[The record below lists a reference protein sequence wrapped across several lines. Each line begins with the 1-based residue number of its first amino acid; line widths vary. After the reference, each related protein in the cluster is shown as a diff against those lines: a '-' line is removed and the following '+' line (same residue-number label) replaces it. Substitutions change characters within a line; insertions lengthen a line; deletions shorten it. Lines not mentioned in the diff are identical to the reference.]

1 MDSSWGVFGQRFNTE
16 GVAVGNE
23 FQINTTTGNKQWR
36 PEASGLADGGFV
48 VVWNSQDQDGSDIGV
63 FGQRFN
69 ADGEAV
75 GDEFQVNTT
84 TDNRQYRPTVSGL
97 ADGGFV
103 VAWEGQGSDGN
114 NGIYSQHF
122 DATGASTGVE
132 VRVGDGGGQR
142 PVVTELTDGDYVI
155 VWQNGDNNDWGV
167 YGQRYNADGTASGTQ
182 FLINSTTNS
191 SQQHPEVT
199 ALADGGFVVAWQ
211 SNNQDGS
218 GWGIYGQRFDADGF
232 TVGDEFMVNT
242 STQNSQEYPRVAA
255 LSDGGFVITWQGN
268 EENSNYSLYGQL
280 FDSAG
285 QRQGEQFEIADT
297 GTSDSRV
304 GRAHV
309 EGLSDGSVVVV
320 WHQQDNSGYGIY
332 QQRFVSGTQIVDGDR
347 IIGGATD
354 DILVGG
360 AGDQTLVGGAGDDAV
375 DGGAGINIY
384 EVSGTPDSFYFQA
397 DVTGSVILKDLV
409 VGGDDLENSSDEG
422 TDSLRNIQIIRFISP
437 EDGSQIDVS
446 IDDHGNAPDAGN
458 TVLPYGEII
467 SGRINFKG
475 DTDVFFV
482 DAAAGEKV
490 ILESLIGGNGG
501 LAIESVGLNSHF
513 YNNGQTI
520 EYTQNTDGLVD
531 LALTHTNENPGN
543 SYSPAGSQS
552 YSIILRRVQ
561 DGTSAGET
569 LSAGNNYEWL
579 RGQGGDDLLLGSAR
593 RDVLEGG
600 DGNDVMTGGAGNDR
614 IDGGT
619 GDANVAIFTGNRS
632 DYAISWGNNWNG
644 SQGQD
649 LSLRITDG
657 VADRDGADELR
668 NVQVLR
674 FADGDV
680 VLDAE
685 GNQPNTDGYTI
696 GEAIKGSLPI
706 TDDWQQ
712 VDRDYFQQ
720 VFTPDVTVDTAI
732 RISFESLAP
741 QNTDGYINFEF
752 RAIGSSDRLR
762 FTDLDNPD
770 NSYTTFQVGPGQT
783 RSFIVSID
791 EFSSTAPFVAA
802 YQRLDVLVS
811 GVARG
816 YQGEVVLGQT
826 AEYSIR
832 VDLVLYGDDT
842 SEVIEGD
849 PKYTYID
856 ARGGDDVVTG
866 SEASE
871 ELVGGAGDD
880 VLDGGAGDDVLTD
893 AQGTNT
899 LSGGAGDD
907 VINLTGTSAP
917 QGVVDGGEGTD
928 TLRVASDTNFS
939 NLSISNVEIL
949 DGRGGRTQLT
959 PQEVVDRGFTTA
971 NNITFSLD
979 PNGTGGTLDA
989 SGLAG
994 NFTLRGSNQ
1003 SDHLIGNADAN
1014 TLYLHGEDNYQGSGR
1029 GVDTVE
1035 SGAGDDSIV
1044 WRIQRYES
1052 WERTFSDADEA
1063 SRTYF
1068 VDGAF
1073 DGGVGKDTFTFDF
1086 RESYFYHAW
1095 GGNTW
1100 NQSES
1105 PSWHLDLSRAT
1116 WSGVE
1121 ALEFTNQDA
1130 GRPWAHPSSVV
1141 LSVAQVAGLTSTSGL
1156 PPVVLVGGGTIDLA
1170 HLSAIGISSWS
1181 IGDEGIYDI
1190 VGTDA
1195 GDSLTLTSG
1204 TATVNT
1210 GVGSDSIKIVGKAEI
1225 TDVIDGG
1232 AGNDTL
1238 VIQGGDVDLSGA
1250 TITGIER
1257 IKLNVDSLSMTDVQ
1271 WDALGGLIELPSS
1284 VTPNYLLTLAAPGTF
1299 VMDEASSYAGVYG
1312 SAGDDALTGNALDN
1326 RLDGR
1331 AGDDVLMGG
1340 AGADRLLSGAGFDS
1354 LSGEAGDDVLVVT
1367 GKSQVTDTLSGGE
1380 GSDTLIVEDGQ
1391 DLTGASISGLEV
1403 LAGSGTVTLTQS
1415 QTLSFDALGSVS
1427 IVMVVA
1433 GVSTDYTIQ
1442 KDVSGSIG
1450 LSRIDGSEDLVLP
1463 EQVVEVRFSDKSYL
1477 VESVFTGLGES
1488 RVNTGT
1494 DRNQDR
1500 GVVTGLED
1508 GGYVVVW
1515 QSHNENYQYR
1525 EILGQRYDAQGNTV
1539 GAEFLINSEALSE
1552 KSEPAVTGLV
1562 GGGFVVTWMSNGQD
1576 GSEWGVYGQRFDVDG
1591 EAVGDEFKANTYNE
1605 QAQGNPEVTALADG
1619 GFVITWQ
1626 SWEQDGYWHG
1636 VYAQRFNTEGEPVGN
1651 EFQVNNFTSRNQEAP
1666 AIITLVN
1673 GDFIITWMSED
1684 QDSSEWG
1691 IYAQRYNDSGAKIG
1705 PETLINATTTSN
1717 QYNPAITAL
1726 ADGGYVVVWMDN
1738 GQDGSGWGI
1747 YGQRFDAAGFRAGDE
1762 LQINT
1767 ATQGQQQDPAV
1778 TALADGGFVATWM
1791 SDSQDGSGWGIY
1803 GQRFDEN
1810 GDTLGTEFLV
1820 NRLTSNDQQDP
1831 AISALADG
1839 SFVVTWQ
1846 SSDDWGN
1853 GIYHQRFATD
1863 RQIVDGDRVIGG
1875 ASDDILVG
1883 GAGNQTLF
1891 GGSGNDFG
1899 DGGAGINIYEVS
1911 GTPDGFYAQVNRVG
1925 DYVLTDLVVGGDDPA
1940 NAADEGQDALRN
1952 IQVIR
1957 YISPEDGS
1965 VVDIE
1970 IDDHG
1975 NAPDAGNTVLSYGEI
1990 ISGRI
1995 NFKGDT
2001 DYFFIDSTKGVE
2013 VIFESLIGN
2022 NGLAINSAGLGNH
2035 HLWNDGETRDY
2046 TQNTDGLVDLALT
2059 HAQENPSG
2067 SNSAQSSQAYSIVL
2081 RRVLEGTGDAD
2092 TLEAGGG
2099 YEWLRGFEGDDT
2111 LVGSDRLDV
2120 LEGGDG
2126 NDVLTGGAGNDRID
2140 GGTGD
2145 ANVAIFTGNRSDYTI
2160 AWGNNW
2166 NGGYQ
2171 DLSLRITDGV
2181 ADRDGADQ
2189 LRNVQILRFA
2199 DGDVVLDAE
2208 GNQPNT
2214 DGYYLGESIEGS
2226 LPVTDNYN
2234 ETDVDYFQWVI
2245 RL

>member
-1 MDSSWGVFGQRFNTE
+1 M
-16 GVAVGNE
+16 
-23 FQINTTTGNKQWR
+23 
-36 PEASGLADGGFV
+36 
-48 VVWNSQDQDGSDIGV
+48 
-63 FGQRFN
+63 
-69 ADGEAV
+69 
-75 GDEFQVNTT
+75 GD
-84 TDNRQYRPTVSGL
+84 DL
-97 ADGGFV
+97 
-103 VAWEGQGSDGN
+103 
-114 NGIYSQHF
+114 
-122 DATGASTGVE
+122 
-132 VRVGDGGGQR
+132 
-142 PVVTELTDGDYVI
+142 
-155 VWQNGDNNDWGV
+155 
-167 YGQRYNADGTASGTQ
+167 
-182 FLINSTTNS
+182 
-191 SQQHPEVT
+191 
-199 ALADGGFVVAWQ
+199 
-211 SNNQDGS
+211 
-218 GWGIYGQRFDADGF
+218 
-232 TVGDEFMVNT
+232 
-242 STQNSQEYPRVAA
+242 
-255 LSDGGFVITWQGN
+255 
-268 EENSNYSLYGQL
+268 
-280 FDSAG
+280 
-285 QRQGEQFEIADT
+285 
-297 GTSDSRV
+297 
-304 GRAHV
+304 
-309 EGLSDGSVVVV
+309 
-320 WHQQDNSGYGIY
+320 
-332 QQRFVSGTQIVDGDR
+332 
-347 IIGGATD
+347 
-354 DILVGG
+354 LVGG

-375 DGGAGINIY
+375 DGGAGYNTY
-384 EVSGTPDSFYFQA
+384 EVSGTPGGFIHQVIDSGE
-397 DVTGSVILKDLV
+397 VLLTDLV
-409 VGGDDLENSSDEG
+409 VGGDDAEEAADEG
-422 TDSLRNIQIIRFISP
+422 QDLLRNIQAIRYVSP
-437 EDGSQIDVS
+437 EDGSTITVELDEY
-446 IDDHGNAPDAGN
+446 GNAPDAGN
-458 TVLPYGEII
+458 LVLGYGEII
-467 SGRINFKG
+467 QGRFNFK
-475 DTDVFFV
+475 DDDDYFLV
-482 DAAAGEKV
+482 DAKEGQQVV
-490 ILESLIGGNGG
+490 IESLLSSYPNRLDMETSGFGRQ
-501 LAIESVGLNSHF
+501 EF
-513 YNNGQTI
+513 YNNGQTRT
-520 EYTQNTDGLVD
+520 YTQSETGLVD
-531 LALTHTNENPGN
+531 LWVSHPYENPGN
-543 SYSPAGSQS
+543 SQSPQATQAYSFV
-552 YSIILRRVQ
+552 LRRVLE
-561 DGTSAGET
+561 GTSEGET
-569 LSAGNNYEWL
+569 LIAGTDYEWL
-579 RGQGGDDLLLGSAR
+579 SGGNGDDTLIGSAR
-593 RDVLEGG
+593 FDVLEGG
-600 DGNDVMTGGAGNDR
+600 DGNDVLTGGAGNDR
-614 IDGGT
+614 LDGGA
-619 GDANVAIFTGNRS
+619 GDANIAVFTGNRS
-632 DYAISWGNNWNG
+632 EYTATWLGGN
-644 SQGQD
+644 QD
-649 LSLRITDG
+649 LSLRIVDN
-657 VADRDGADELR
+657 VADRDGTDELR
-668 NVQVLR
+668 NVQILR

-680 VLDAE
+680 VLDE
-685 GNQPNTDGYTI
+685 ESNQRNTDGYDVGVGI
-696 GEAIKGSLPI
+696 MGSLPLT
-706 TDDWQQ
+706 TDGHYVDVDYYQQ
-712 VDRDYFQQ
+712 IL
-720 VFTPDVTVDTAI
+720 TPAVNPNTAI
-732 RISFESLAP
+732 RISFEGDAVAAANGQVYFQFLS
-741 QNTDGYINFEF
+741 
-752 RAIGSSDRLR
+752 IGSDDPLR
-762 FTDLDNPD
+762 FTNLEGGGSYSTFSVNPSS
-770 NSYTTFQVGPGQT
+770 NQ
-783 RSFIVSID
+783 SFIVRPDSF
-791 EFSSTAPFVAA
+791 ESGSTLAAA
-802 YQRLDVLVS
+802 YQRLDIKVW
-811 GVARG
+811 GFA
-816 YQGEVVLGQT
+816 YDNNAELGDT
-826 AEYSIR
+826 SSYTIR
-832 VDLVLYGDDT
+832 MDLVLFGDDT
-842 SEVIEGD
+842 DETILGD
-849 PKYTYID
+849 PLYTYID
-856 ARGGDDVVTG
+856 GGAGNDTIIG
-866 SEASE
+866 SDANE
-871 ELVGGAGDD
+871 EIVGGAGDD

-893 AQGTNT
+893 SQGTNT
-899 LSGGAGDD
+899 LSGGIGDD
-907 VINLTGTSAP
+907 IINLTGTSNP
-917 QGVVDGGEGTD
+917 QGTIDGGEGTD
-928 TLRVASDTNFS
+928 TLRIASDTNFS
-939 NLSISNVEIL
+939 NISVSNVEIL

-2111 LVGSDRLDV
+2111 LVGSARLDV

-2214 DGYYLGESIEGS
+2214 DGYYLGDLIEGS
-2226 LPVTDNYN
+2226 LPITNDWRT
-2234 ETDVDYFQWVI
+2234 TDVDYFQWIIRYSDKISTETVLRISIEGDSDAQNWSNNLYLEFSAQGSDDRLRFVDVNNSENTFDNFYANFNNTSSWLVSPESFQSGTPFELGAQRLDIRVSGEVRDDDGNLVI
-2245 RL
+2245 GDLANYTVRIDLALVGDDTSEEIVLDVADGYTYVEARGGDDVVVGSEASEEMVGGAGDDDLQGGAGDDVLTDSQGTNTLSGGIWR

>member
-1 MDSSWGVFGQRFNTE
+1 MASARQ
-16 GVAVGNE
+16 
-23 FQINTTTGNKQWR
+23 QW
-36 PEASGLADGGFV
+36 
-48 VVWNSQDQDGSDIGV
+48 N
-63 FGQRFN
+63 
-69 ADGEAV
+69 
-75 GDEFQVNTT
+75 
-84 TDNRQYRPTVSGL
+84 
-97 ADGGFV
+97 
-103 VAWEGQGSDGN
+103 
-114 NGIYSQHF
+114 
-122 DATGASTGVE
+122 
-132 VRVGDGGGQR
+132 
-142 PVVTELTDGDYVI
+142 
-155 VWQNGDNNDWGV
+155 
-167 YGQRYNADGTASGTQ
+167 
-182 FLINSTTNS
+182 
-191 SQQHPEVT
+191 
-199 ALADGGFVVAWQ
+199 
-211 SNNQDGS
+211 
-218 GWGIYGQRFDADGF
+218 
-232 TVGDEFMVNT
+232 
-242 STQNSQEYPRVAA
+242 
-255 LSDGGFVITWQGN
+255 
-268 EENSNYSLYGQL
+268 
-280 FDSAG
+280 
-285 QRQGEQFEIADT
+285 
-297 GTSDSRV
+297 
-304 GRAHV
+304 
-309 EGLSDGSVVVV
+309 
-320 WHQQDNSGYGIY
+320 YGIY

-1891 GGSGNDFG
+1891 GGSGDDFG

-1940 NAADEGQDALRN
+1940 NAADEGQDTLRN

-1965 VVDIE
+1965 VIDIE

-2111 LVGSDRLDV
+2111 LVGSARLDV

-2126 NDVLTGGAGNDRID
+2126 NDVMTGGAGNDRID

-2214 DGYYLGESIEGS
+2214 DGYYLGDLIEGS
-2226 LPVTDNYN
+2226 LPITNDWR
-2234 ETDVDYFQWVI
+2234 TRRMLITFKWII
-2245 RL
+2245 RYDQR